1 MALSFLLHDIPLL
14 WTMTKKVFICHRHF
28 EGLVR
33 VVTHAPFYYVF
44 TTNDCLNMPRF
55 APICPFCNIQT
66 KICSFFKTRI
76 MRHTTAYCGISGRRN
91 PMTKIL
97 FVCHGSRSGSFA
109 YQGISGQ
116 NAANGGHLRN
126 GLLPFCYDW
135 NRNKKA
141 SWRDL
146 VLARGYVHVCYV
158 TIVLRIS
165 STRTQGV

>member
-1 MALSFLLHDIPLL
+1 MCRKCVGMIKKAGSGWACFFFMALSFLLHDFQIL
-14 WTMTKKVFICHRHF
+14 WTMFIKVFICHRHF

-55 APICPFCNIQT
+55 APICPLRNIQT

-97 FVCHGSRSGSFA
+97 FVCHGSILTHSLNSL
-109 YQGISGQ
+109 I
-116 NAANGGHLRN
+116 
-126 GLLPFCYDW
+126 
-135 NRNKKA
+135 
-141 SWRDL
+141 WRDFRPMVSDSL
-146 VLARGYVHVCYV
+146 QLFYNFSKYQSLEELQQWVK
-158 TIVLRIS
+158 T
-165 STRTQGV
+165 T

>member
-1 MALSFLLHDIPLL
+1 MALSFLLHVIQIL
-14 WTMTKKVFICHRHF
+14 WTVTKKVFICHRHF

-97 FVCHGSRSGSFA
+97 FVCHGSRPETQGYQVVSRHFA
-109 YQGISGQ
+109 
-116 NAANGGHLRN
+116 AAYGHFN
-126 GLLPFCYDW
+126 ESLLPFYYD
-135 NRNKKA
+135 
-141 SWRDL
+141 
-146 VLARGYVHVCYV
+146 
-158 TIVLRIS
+158 
-165 STRTQGV
+165 

>member
-1 MALSFLLHDIPLL
+1 MCRNDKKKAGSGWACFFVMALSFLLHVLQIL
-14 WTMTKKVFICHRHF
+14 WTMTKIVFICHRHF

-66 KICSFFKTRI
+66 KICSFSKTRI

-97 FVCHGSRSGSFA
+97 FVCHGN
-109 YQGISGQ
+109 ISYCP
-116 NAANGGHLRN
+116 
-126 GLLPFCYDW
+126 LPVSSMFLVM
-135 NRNKKA
+135 A
-141 SWRDL
+141 SHFRI
-146 VLARGYVHVCYV
+146 VCEIADH
-158 TIVLRIS
+158 TT
-165 STRTQGV
+165 STFPVV